1 MLAVRQ
7 ALLQP
12 RGPSPLC
19 REANGTGIHAQS
31 WKSSFL
37 AGDNCRRNG
46 PGDSATGVL
55 DFARIVGAP
64 SEIVAS
70 ANDSEIRRRARRY
83 VQQTEHRHAGGS
95 ADVDAPVDDGR
106 CDELVAAAE

>member
-46 PGDSATGVL
+46 SGDSVATGVL
-55 DFARIVGAP
+55 DFARRAP
-64 SEIVAS
+64 TIS
-70 ANDSEIRRRARRY
+70 ARDPALPARSSRQRMIRRF
-83 VQQTEHRHAGGS
+83 VGGPGGTFS
-95 ADVDAPVDDGR
+95 RPNTATPVG
-106 CDELVAAAE
+106 V

>member
-1 MLAVRQ
+1 MLAVRE

-19 REANGTGIHAQS
+19 REANGIGIHAQS

-46 PGDSATGVL
+46 PGDSVAAGVL
-55 DFARIVGAP
+55 DSRGERGRSHA
-64 SEIVAS
+64 EVA
-70 ANDSEIRRRARRY
+70 E
-83 VQQTEHRHAGGS
+83 
-95 ADVDAPVDDGR
+95 
-106 CDELVAAAE
+106 AAEKNAAPPGPTMVIAGKWWARVALRSSAFSAISA